1 MFEGINMSK
10 LFIKFNEDNELSS
23 KLSDVRETAQHQ
35 YIKNLP
41 IDTYVRKIRDVELS
55 LKTLINY
62 SRSPIEYS
70 ESPEHPV
77 KSYIQSLASFYDNIF
92 RILKYTQNLDDKTD
106 LENAIIWINK
116 NGNKL
121 NKSFFRKTQ
130 MQQRLISRIDN
141 KLKHDD
147 VRIKECEISKKF
159 ISKSTGIETSENIKG
174 FFVNSMV
181 DDKGFW
187 GPDPKIH
194 NYIDDITATAFSYN
208 FFILNTCY
216 SLLHWLEVLGNILK
230 KDLSKKSSYQNH
242 SLSNILNMVSGIEE
256 NFFPDEY
263 KKAYVKVIKEKEGFS
278 INYPYNFPK
287 LKKDRLLL
295 EGRIIGG
302 MDFNPRT
309 SSSKQKIPYFNLA
322 EKHWQ

>member
-1 MFEGINMSK
+1 MFEGVNMSK
-10 LFIKFNEDNELSS
+10 LFIKLNEDNGLSS

-35 YIKNLP
+35 YIKTLP
-41 IDTYVRKIRDVELS
+41 IDTYIRKIKDVETS
-55 LKTLINY
+55 LKNLINY
-62 SRSPIEYS
+62 SRSPVEYS
-70 ESPEHPV
+70 ENPEHPV

-92 RILKYTQNLDDKTD
+92 RILKYTQDLNDRND
-106 LENAIIWINK
+106 LENAIIWIKK
-116 NGNKL
+116 NGTNL

-130 MQQRLISRIDN
+130 TQQLLISRIDN

-147 VRIKECEISKKF
+147 VTIKEYEISKTF
-159 ISKSTGIETSENIKG
+159 ISKSTGIETSESIKG
-174 FFVNSMV
+174 FFVNSML

-194 NYIDDITATAFSYN
+194 DYIDEITATAFSYN

-216 SLLHWLEVLGNILK
+216 SLLHWLEVLGKILK

-242 SLSNILNMVSGIEE
+242 SLSNILNMVSDIEE
-256 NFFPDEY
+256 SFFPDEY
-263 KKAYVKVIKEKEGFS
+263 KKAYVQVIKKESGFS
-278 INYPYNFPK
+278 IKYPYNFPK
-287 LKKDRLLL
+287 LKKDRILL

-322 EKHWQ
+322 EKYWQ